1 MNIDL
6 QELAVAFQKWE
17 VDYRVNP
24 EEYMTTEEIAQ
35 SGVEEISVLRAEY
48 LLQLL
53 KEGKN

>member
-17 VDYRVNP
+17 ADYQVNP
-24 EEYMTTEEIAQ
+24 EEYMTVDEIAQ